1 MPTNNPTSWTTLPA
15 DRRII
20 HNHHHR
26 LSLKNLLSDD
36 VQSNQTESTQG
47 SPDVFCTPA
56 YLAPHHSRRSNYN
69 HSQQA
74 IPPSSAMTT
83 TSTTLASTIAR
94 ACYRRSHH
102 AHPHPPPPP
111 HPSPAHP
118 LRVRSSLSV
127 ARETVTS
134 RAASVTRN
142 NTDRS
147 QTTGSIN
154 SSSNRSSHSSREASV
169 VGPTLSRPSS
179 HGVVVASG
187 EVVET
192 SLSGAAP
199 RPQQQQQRCCP
210 RSHSTPV
217 KCPAPRRRWSSRS
230 LPENDNDDNGHHRH
244 HDNDQHQQPAQEE
257 QEKEEGAALHPNDLE
272 NLQRLYDRRTWDM
285 YFRITEARARQRE
298 SHEGG
303 GGGEAATSS
312 ETTLIPNTAGRNEVV
327 PIDQHDEHDDNDDD
341 DNKDVSNY
349 QGDYLDRRWN
359 PENDPTTDDCDDD
372 GWKFNHHDPDSD
384 DPAVASIYCSV
395 SYDSQGGQYHHHH
408 NHELIFGDLED

>member
-1 MPTNNPTSWTTLPA
+1 MGGFVSKSDHHHYYHDDTLHVRYSNNDRIPDDSLSSLKRRGGDSVKKSQIHYHLHGESFVPTNNPTSWTTLPA

-102 AHPHPPPPP
+102 AHPHHPPPP

-257 QEKEEGAALHPNDLE
+257 QEKEEVAALHPNDLE

-312 ETTLIPNTAGRNEVV
+312 S
-327 PIDQHDEHDDNDDD
+327 HDSSVNHD
-341 DNKDVSNY
+341 
-349 QGDYLDRRWN
+349 
-359 PENDPTTDDCDDD
+359 
-372 GWKFNHHDPDSD
+372 
-384 DPAVASIYCSV
+384 
-395 SYDSQGGQYHHHH
+395 GGAEATYSSS
-408 NHELIFGDLED
+408 LKS